1 MNTLLTVQNLY
12 EENIKRLDL
21 QWVAGRMGAQRN
33 FTRRNSASNSTI
45 VVGYFNLIRSAQ
57 AQVLGETE
65 LKYINNLTGDLL
77 QDACQHLFEEKTI
90 VLIIAD
96 NLSPPAAFVELANH
110 HKIALLR
117 SSASSYEVLTSL
129 RYFFTQKL
137 VERTTLHGVFLE
149 VLSMGVLLTG
159 ESGTGKSELALELLS
174 RGHRLIADDAPE
186 FARTAPDIIYGSCPP
201 SLQDFLEVRGLGV
214 LNIRAMYGD
223 SVIKHGKYLRL
234 IIHLTPVSSD
244 EALSQDRLQIEHN
257 VRNILG
263 VDIPIFTLPVA
274 PGRNLAV
281 LVEAAVRN
289 HLLRL
294 NGYNASEDIA
304 NRLDV

>member
-1 MNTLLTVQNLY
+1 MNTLLTVQDLY
-12 EENIKRLDL
+12 EENSKRLGL
-21 QWVAGRMGAQRN
+21 QWVAGREGARRN
-33 FTRRNSASNSTI
+33 FTKRNTASNSPI
-45 VVGYFNLIRSAQ
+45 VVGYFNLIHPTQ

-65 LKYINNLTGDLL
+65 LNYINNLKGDLL
-77 QDACQHLFEEKTI
+77 QDACKLLFEGKSI

-96 NLSPPAAFVELANH
+96 SLSPPAVFAELADH
-110 HKIALLR
+110 YKIALLQ
-117 SSASSYEVLTSL
+117 SSVSSYELLISL
-129 RYFFTQKL
+129 RYFFAQKL
-137 VERTTLHGVFLE
+137 VERTSLHGVFLE

-201 SLQDFLEVRGLGV
+201 LLQDFLEVRGLGV

-234 IIHLTPVSSD
+234 IIHLTPLSSD
-244 EALSQDRLQIEHN
+244 EALSQDRLQIEQN

-263 VDIPIFTLPVA
+263 VDVPTFSLPVA

-294 NGYNASEDIA
+294 NGYNASEDIVT
-304 NRLDV
+304 RLDA